1 MIRVVRDRPVTVV
14 RESPR
19 ANSGGYTVTSME
31 QPEGASGRAL
41 VVVVDDRQ
49 ARGVAGDHSGALVT
63 ELLTEAG
70 FVVDGVV
77 VVAAEEVDI
86 RNALNTAVIG
96 GVDLV
101 VSVGGTGVTPRDVT
115 PEATLAVLDREVP
128 GIAEAL
134 RTSGLA
140 AGSTD
145 AGLSRGLAGIS
156 GSTLVVNI
164 AGSRSAVRDGMATLG
179 PMAAHVIAELSSL
192 DI

>member
-1 MIRVVRDRPVTVV
+1 MRLVADSADGGAPLS
-14 RESPR
+14 EP
-19 ANSGGYTVTSME
+19 GYTVTTME
-31 QPEGASGRAL
+31 QPEGSAGRAL
-41 VVVVDDRQ
+41 VVVVDDRR
-49 ARGVAGDHSGALVT
+49 ARGVEEDHNGPLVT

-77 VVAAEEVDI
+77 VVSADEVEI

-115 PEATLAVLDREVP
+115 PEATRTILDREVA
-128 GIAEAL
+128 GIGEAL
-134 RTSGLA
+134 RASGLA
-140 AGSTD
+140 AGATD

-164 AGSRSAVRDGMATLG
+164 AGSRSAVRDGMATLC
-179 PMAAHVIAELSSL
+179 PMAAQVISELSSL
-192 DI
+192 EI

>member
-1 MIRVVRDRPVTVV
+1 MRLVG
-14 RESPR
+14 ES
-19 ANSGGYTVTSME
+19 AYTVTSME
-31 QPEGASGRAL
+31 QPDGPAGRAL
-41 VVVVDDRQ
+41 VVVVDDRR
-49 ARGVAGDHSGALVT
+49 ARGVEDDHSGPLVT
-63 ELLTEAG
+63 ELLAEAG
-70 FVVDGVV
+70 FLVDGVV
-77 VVAAEEVDI
+77 VVSADEIEI

-115 PEATLAVLDREVP
+115 PEATRTILDREVP

-134 RTSGLA
+134 RASGLA

-156 GSTLVVNI
+156 GSTLVINI

-179 PMAAHVIAELSSL
+179 PMAAQVISELSGL
-192 DI
+192 EL

>member
-1 MIRVVRDRPVTVV
+1 MIRVVNDRPVTVV
-14 RESPR
+14 AESSR
-19 ANSGGYTVTSME
+19 ASSRGYTVTSME
-31 QPEGASGRAL
+31 QPEGSAGRAL

-63 ELLTEAG
+63 ELLLEAG

-77 VVAAEEVDI
+77 VVSADEVEI

-115 PEATLAVLDREVP
+115 PEATRAVLDREVP
-128 GIAEAL
+128 GIGEAL

-156 GSTLVVNI
+156 GSTLVVNL

-192 DI
+192 EI